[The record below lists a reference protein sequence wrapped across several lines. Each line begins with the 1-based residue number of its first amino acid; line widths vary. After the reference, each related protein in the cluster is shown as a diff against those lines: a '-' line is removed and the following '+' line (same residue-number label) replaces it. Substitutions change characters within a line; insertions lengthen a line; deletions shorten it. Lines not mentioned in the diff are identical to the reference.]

1 MMATTASIEN
11 ERSKLWL
18 WYGLALLVVV
28 LDQLSKH
35 FATAL
40 LEYNSPIAVLPVFE
54 WRLLHNPGAAWS
66 FLSDAG
72 GWQRWF
78 FIALSSIVSI
88 VIAVWIARLPR
99 VQWLLSAALAMILG
113 GAVGNVID
121 RARFGYVVDF
131 ISVHW
136 FGQAY
141 FPAFNVADAGIT
153 VGAGLLILDML
164 LNQRHAD

>member
-1 MMATTASIEN
+1 MTISMNMEN

-18 WYGLALLVVV
+18 WYGLALLVIV
-28 LDQLSKH
+28 LDQYSKH
-35 FATAL
+35 IATTM
-40 LEYNSPIAVLPVFE
+40 LEYNSPIVILPVFN
-54 WRLLHNPGAAWS
+54 WTLHHNEGAAWG
-66 FLSDAG
+66 FLNDAG

-78 FIALSSIVSI
+78 FLALSSTVSV

-99 VQWLLSAALAMILG
+99 VQWLLSAALSLILG
-113 GAVGNVID
+113 GAVGNLID

-136 FGQAY
+136 EYHY
-141 FPAFNVADAGIT
+141 FPTFNIADAGIT

-164 LNQRHAD
+164 LNQRHAE